1 MIKAIKG
8 VGITGRPFLRLFLR
22 IQRKII
28 LVPLE
33 RVNAGNII
41 VHAAKADNMGCGYVR
56 PIVYDKKTSSV
67 AYSAA
72 LA

>member
-41 VHAAKADNMGCGYVR
+41 GHAAKADNKAVVMSVR
-56 PIVYDKKTSSV
+56 
-67 AYSAA
+67 
-72 LA
+72 